1 MKEFFNKIRN
11 FKDEKEEEVDEE
23 KLSKKTIVFFGFYFV
38 FFAILFCVI
47 AFGGDR
53 NYLFQEYEKGTP
65 SSPSSGLL
73 ENSFA
78 YHYQVMLDDYTYD
91 YSGERYGEVEKF
103 HYNNQEYYHEKDQ
116 FLVNQVPWVAC
127 DNPYVLYE
135 FLNVDRFSDIIQKA
149 TYVAKTEYE
158 DGNVVYHYLIS
169 TNELNLLFF
178 NETTN
183 YEESTNTI
191 DITLNADGY
200 ISKVSYDLNAYGSRR
215 EISQSKLL
223 IEMNYSKF
231 GEIKKIDNP
240 IA

>member
-1 MKEFFNKIRN
+1 M
-11 FKDEKEEEVDEE
+11 VSHA
-23 KLSKKTIVFFGFYFV
+23 L
-38 FFAILFCVI
+38 
-47 AFGGDR
+47 
-53 NYLFQEYEKGTP
+53 
-65 SSPSSGLL
+65 
-73 ENSFA
+73 
-78 YHYQVMLDDYTYD
+78 
-91 YSGERYGEVEKF
+91 
-103 HYNNQEYYHEKDQ
+103 
-116 FLVNQVPWVAC
+116 
-127 DNPYVLYE
+127 
-135 FLNVDRFSDIIQKA
+135 
-149 TYVAKTEYE
+149 
-158 DGNVVYHYLIS
+158 
-169 TNELNLLFF
+169 LNLLLF